1 MSARSLDLSGRIICM
16 IYLPFSAFP
25 SGSSGYDRII
35 PYRPLRAG
43 ARARAIPGNRIF
55 RSDPD
60 EPDVF
65 KKSPREIMS
74 LFRPDSRMARRR
86 TNNEQ

>member
-1 MSARSLDLSGRIICM
+1 M

-35 PYRPLRAG
+35 PYRPLRAGAG

>member
-1 MSARSLDLSGRIICM
+1 M
-16 IYLPFSAFP
+16 IYRPFSAFP

-35 PYRPLRAG
+35 PYRSLRAG

-55 RSDPD
+55 RSYPD

-65 KKSPREIMS
+65 KDSPREIMN
-74 LFRPDSRMARRR
+74 LFRLHTRMVRRR